1 MFLAQEIIRKKRDG
15 HALSDEEIR
24 FFINGIRDNTIS
36 EGQIAALAM
45 TIFFHDMTMPE
56 RVSLTMAMRDSGT
69 VLDWKSLNL
78 NGPIVDKHSTG
89 GVGDVTSLMLGPM
102 VAACGGYVPMISGRG
117 LGHTGGTLDKLEA
130 IPGFD
135 IFPDDNRFREIIQD
149 VGVAIIGQ
157 TSSLAPADKRF
168 YATRDIT
175 ATVDSIPLIT
185 GSILAKKLAEGLDAL
200 VMDVKVGSGAFMP
213 TYELSEALAEAIV
226 GVANGAG
233 VRTTALLTDMNQ
245 VLASSAGN
253 AVEVREAVQF
263 LTGEYRNPR
272 LFDVTMALCV
282 EMLISGQ
289 LAKDDAEARAKLQ
302 AVLDNGKAA
311 EVFGRMVAAQKG
323 PSDFVENYDKY
334 LPTAMLSKAV
344 YADTEGFISAMDTRA
359 LGMAVVSMG
368 GGRRQASDTIDYS
381 VGFTDMA
388 RLGDSIDGQRPLAVI
403 HAKDEASWQEAAK
416 AVKAVVTRIC
426 PVSAKQFVCNREEFL
441 RVFRRT
447 YAARRFEANGFG
459 NAHVAD
465 HFHHDARAFRRS
477 VYRHFTGRGFD
488 EIRTGF
494 NGDFRGF
501 TNQRLFFQLASF
513 DDHFQQYVRCGTS
526 VFTGF
531 YQVKTHLLVTGDQR
545 AVREYHVHF
554 VSAVG
559 DRRTGFR
566 QRNIDVIIA
575 MREVSHRCNAD
586 VRRTLF
592 FQSFTR
598 NRDKTRVNTNRRRI
612 PDRSF
617 CLMTQRDHFFIGV
630 VIVQSG
636 QIHQFERTQAACF

>member
-69 VLDWKSLNL
+69 VLDWKSLHL

-102 VAACGGYVPMISGRG
+102 VAACGGYIPMISGRG
-117 LGHTGGTLDKLEA
+117 LGHTGGTLDKLES

-135 IFPDDNRFREIIQD
+135 IFPDDNRFREIIKD

-185 GSILAKKLAEGLDAL
+185 ASILAKKLAEGLDAL

-282 EMLISGQ
+282 EMLISGK

-323 PSDFVENYDKY
+323 PTDFVENYAKY
-334 LPTAMLSKAV
+334 LPTAMLTKAV
-344 YADTEGFISAMDTRA
+344 YADTEGFVSEMDTRA
-359 LGMAVVSMG
+359 LGMAVVAMG

-388 RLGDSIDGQRPLAVI
+388 RLGAQVVAGIGFVGAGTIIVTKRQNVKGLTTAAGLWTSAIIGLA
-403 HAKDEASWQEAAK
+403 
-416 AVKAVVTRIC
+416 
-426 PVSAKQFVCNREEFL
+426 FGG
-441 RVFRRT
+441 
-447 YAARRFEANGFG
+447 GFYEG
-459 NAHVAD
+459 GILA
-465 HFHHDARAFRRS
+465 
-477 VYRHFTGRGFD
+477 
-488 EIRTGF
+488 TGF
-494 NGDFRGF
+494 IMLAEQVFS
-501 TNQRLFFQLASF
+501 RL
-513 DDHFQQYVRCGTS
+513 
-526 VFTGF
+526 
-531 YQVKTHLLVTGDQR
+531 
-545 AVREYHVHF
+545 EYRVLEHVPEIN
-554 VSAVG
+554 VY
-559 DRRTGFR
+559 
-566 QRNIDVIIA
+566 
-575 MREVSHRCNAD
+575 MEYE
-586 VRRTLF
+586 
-592 FQSFTR
+592 
-598 NRDKTRVNTNRRRI
+598 DKTCLDDVLQLYRRCDVKVLNIQITRAAENGEHNACAIFTLRLPRSCTVNR
-612 PDRSF
+612 
-617 CLMTQRDHFFIGV
+617 LMTLVGERKG
-630 VIVQSG
+630 IVSV
-636 QIHQFERTQAACF
+636 EEL